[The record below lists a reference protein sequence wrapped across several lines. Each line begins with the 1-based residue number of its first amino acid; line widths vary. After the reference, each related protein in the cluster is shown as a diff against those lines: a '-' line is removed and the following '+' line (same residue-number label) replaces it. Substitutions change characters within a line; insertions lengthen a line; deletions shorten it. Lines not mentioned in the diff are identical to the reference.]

1 LLSEAIESDPNQ
13 PMVYAVLGFLRRMQ
27 ARLSEARI
35 APEKALT
42 LGPNFEWANMQLGWT
57 PMFLGECRDAIGS
70 AKKACD

>member
-1 LLSEAIESDPNQ
+1 MLSEAIESDPNQ
-13 PMVYAVLGFLRRMQ
+13 PMVYAVLRRMQ

-35 APEKALT
+35 AAEKALT